1 METQRPRS
9 GREEAASC
17 KQPANVVAA
26 EPGRGPRPPL
36 EPEPPSEPPPSPPS
50 GGVRAAIARAWRS
63 RYGAPL
69 AGQVAVILA
78 LLLLYRLGRTLGQ
91 HEAPRAFDNARD
103 VLAVEGRLGIDTEL
117 SFQRAVLDHTG
128 VVRLLN
134 RYYASVHFPA
144 SIAFLIFIYVWA
156 PKLVAHIRFLFVA
169 VTAAGLILHLV
180 YPLAPPRMLNGY
192 VDTIARYGPAIYDRS
207 AVASTANQFAA
218 MPSLHFGWAV
228 LVAYGVVRGLNTRWR
243 LLIVLHPAITLA
255 AIVLTANH
263 YWLDALVALA
273 LFVAAMA
280 VAPDAQ
286 LTRAERRPTG
296 WTG

>member
-1 METQRPRS
+1 MDTQRPRS
-9 GREEAASC
+9 GREEAAKC
-17 KQPANVVAA
+17 QQPANVVAA
-26 EPGRGPRPPL
+26 EPSRGRRPPF
-36 EPEPPSEPPPSPPS
+36 EPEPPSEPPPSRPS
-50 GGVRAAIARAWRS
+50 GAVRAAIVGSWRS

-91 HEAPRAFDNARD
+91 DEAPRAFDNARD
-103 VLAVEGRLGIDTEL
+103 VLAIEDRLGIDTEL

-128 VVRLLN
+128 LLRLLN

-144 SIAFLIFIYVWA
+144 SVAFLIFIYVRA

-228 LVAYGVVRGLNTRWR
+228 LVAYGVVRALNTRWR

-280 VAPDAQ
+280 VAPETQ
-286 LTRAERRPTG
+286 LARAERRPTG